1 MALLVA
7 FVTFLI
13 VFAASLIVWLSL
25 GRDSRQKV
33 IRQRMEAVR
42 KAEQRGEIDEE
53 LTLVRD
59 ELYSSVPLLH
69 RALMRVSWTG
79 PLRDFIA
86 QAGMSTKPAKIL
98 LWSAVLG
105 LGAYVGAAQFLHLAL
120 FGLFAGIF
128 AAAIPIG
135 IVAFKRRRRLRRF
148 EELFPEAL
156 DLLGR
161 AVRAGHAFTTGLEM
175 IASESPELLA
185 GEFRKTF
192 EERNFGLPMRDALI
206 NLSERIPLVD
216 VRFFVT
222 AFLVQKETGG
232 NLAEILDD
240 LARLIRDRFRIHR
253 EVQVKTAQGRL
264 TAAILIGLPIMML
277 IGLEIVNPRY
287 VNVLFTDPLGTLA
300 LGAAA
305 TLQIVGALLLWKIV
319 HIEV

>member
-7 FVTFLI
+7 VVTFLI
-13 VFAASLIVWLSL
+13 VIVAFLAIWLSMA
-25 GRDSRQKV
+25 GDSRQEM

-42 KAEQRGEIDEE
+42 KAEERGEIDEE

-69 RALMRVSWTG
+69 RVLTRLSWTRRF
-79 PLRDFIA
+79 RDFIA
-86 QAGMSTKPAKIL
+86 QAGMNTKPAKIL
-98 LWSAVLG
+98 LWSGVLG
-105 LGAYVGAAQFLHLAL
+105 LGAYVVAAQFLHLAL
-120 FGLFAGIF
+120 FGLFAGVC

-135 IVAFKRRRRLRRF
+135 VVYLKRRTRLRRF

-175 IASESPELLA
+175 IAKESPELLA

-206 NLSERIPLVD
+206 NMAERVPLVD

-222 AFLVQKETGG
+222 ALLVQKETGG
-232 NLAEILDD
+232 NLAEILND
-240 LARLIRDRFRIHR
+240 LSRLIRDRFRIHR
-253 EVQVKTAQGRL
+253 EVQVKSAQGRL
-264 TAAILIGLPIMML
+264 TAMILIGMPIMML
-277 IGLEIVNPRY
+277 IVFEVVNPQY
-287 VNVLFTDPLGTLA
+287 VNVLFADPWGQFA
-300 LGAAA
+300 LSAAA
-305 TLQIVGALLLWKIV
+305 TLQILGALLLWKIV